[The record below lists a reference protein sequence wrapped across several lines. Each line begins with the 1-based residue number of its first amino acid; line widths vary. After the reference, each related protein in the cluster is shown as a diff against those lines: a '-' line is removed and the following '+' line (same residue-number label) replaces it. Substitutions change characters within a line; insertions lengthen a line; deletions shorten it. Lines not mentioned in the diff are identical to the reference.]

1 MEILAGKIVRATV
14 RFEGS
19 GTSQKQLYIIRQ
31 LATARRVVQ
40 YKMILKMGV
49 TG

>member
-31 LATARRVVQ
+31 LATARP
-40 YKMILKMGV
+40 
-49 TG
+49 